1 MHLSS
6 QQSSKRSCLQE
17 RKSRTEEE
25 KRNFER
31 RTHSD
36 SRKKGTNECSRRV
49 VVFTTE
55 ASFITKAPFLAEAI
69 IEGRIDGLTK
79 KRSQRLRES

>member
-31 RTHSD
+31 RTHS
-36 SRKKGTNECSRRV
+36 RKKGTNECSRRV

-55 ASFITKAPFLAEAI
+55 ASFITKAPFLAGAI

-79 KRSQRLRES
+79 KSSQRLREC